1 MTTITI
7 PKELAERKD
16 LVAVPRQEYDKF
28 VEWQEK
34 IKSTRTFKLTPAQKR
49 DLEQAR
55 KDYKQGKY
63 ITLEELEHELG
74 ITPNKKS

>member
-7 PKELAERKD
+7 PKELKGDDLIAIPRK
-16 LVAVPRQEYDKF
+16 EYEELLKLR
-28 VEWQEK
+28 K
-34 IKSTRTFKLTPAQKR
+34 LIPMFKLTPSQKR

-74 ITPNKKS
+74 ITSNKKG

>member
-7 PKELAERKD
+7 PQKLKGND
-16 LVAVPRQEYDKF
+16 LIAVPRKEYEELLKLR
-28 VEWQEK
+28 K
-34 IKSTRTFKLTPAQKR
+34 LIPMFKLTSSQKR

-55 KDYKQGKY
+55 KNYKQGRY

-74 ITPNKKS
+74 ITSNKKG